1 MKERGLMYKDVMV
14 RAFLER
20 RKTMTRRLVKDA
32 DRDFW
37 THRGW
42 RPVVACGRV
51 IEWETLDKKH
61 VFGAGAPR
69 PTCPHGIPGDRI
81 YVKETFLWDNDDYVA
96 RYKAEPWM
104 GEPDPDTAEVYYRAS
119 EPSPEIFDGRW
130 RSPMFMPRWAARLR
144 HDIVT
149 VRLERLQE
157 ITEEDAIAEGIE
169 RGDCG
174 LWRNYDPKLRL
185 GWTAV
190 DDPRLS
196 FMTLWT
202 MLHGRESWDANPWVW
217 VLELKE
223 RE

>member
-1 MKERGLMYKDVMV
+1 MKERGLMFKDVMV

-20 RKTMTRRLVKDA
+20 RKTKTRRLVKDA

-42 RPVVACGRV
+42 RPVVSCGRV

-81 YVKETFLWDNDDYVA
+81 YVKETFLWDNAEYVA

-104 GEPDPDTAEVYYRAS
+104 GEPDPDTAEVHYRAS
-119 EPSPEIFDGRW
+119 ELEPDIFTGW
-130 RSPMFMPRWAARLR
+130 RSSMFMPRWASRLTF
-144 HDIVT
+144 DIVT

-157 ITEEDAIAEGIE
+157 ITEEDAKAEGAE
-169 RGDCG
+169 VGRYYPGAHRPPTTYREAFED
-174 LWRNYDPKLRL
+174 LWC
-185 GWTAV
+185 W
-190 DDPRLS
+190 
-196 FMTLWT
+196 
-202 MLHGRESWDANPWVW
+202 LHGRESWDANPWVW